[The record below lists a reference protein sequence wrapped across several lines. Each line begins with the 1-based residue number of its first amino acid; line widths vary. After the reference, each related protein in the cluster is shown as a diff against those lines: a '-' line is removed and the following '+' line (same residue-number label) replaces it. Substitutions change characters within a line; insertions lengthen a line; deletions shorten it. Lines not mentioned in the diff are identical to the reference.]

1 MIIIKDKNKNSDISI
16 IKSSTIA
23 VINGNLNFSKI
34 GYSAE
39 DTSNAYDVLNDAIQ
53 YAEVVKKTYTDSK
66 TYQSDAKLI
75 YFPVVDT
82 NNRTS
87 CANMFKN
94 CGSLQYVP
102 PLTISNKC
110 TSLNSMFYGC
120 NLLTSIDVSNFDT
133 SNVTNMAFMFNSCKL
148 ITTLDLSNWD
158 ISNVTDISSMFS
170 SCSKLTAIDLSN
182 WNTNNVTN
190 MASMFRY
197 CELIT
202 ALDLSNWNT
211 INVTN
216 MAYMF
221 NSCELITVLD
231 LSNWDVS
238 NVTSMSS
245 MFSSCT
251 SLTNFQA
258 PQNINVNIAFN
269 GCNNLTIDSLLSILN
284 NLTDRTATTTLTCT
298 LGTINLN
305 KLTDEQKA
313 IATAKN
319 WVLK

>member
-110 TSLNSMFYGC
+110 TRLNSMFYGC

-133 SNVTNMAFMFNSCKL
+133 SNVTNMAFMFNSCK
-148 ITTLDLSNWD
+148 
-158 ISNVTDISSMFS
+158 
-170 SCSKLTAIDLSN
+170 
-182 WNTNNVTN
+182 
-190 MASMFRY
+190 
-197 CELIT
+197 
-202 ALDLSNWNT
+202 
-211 INVTN
+211 
-216 MAYMF
+216 
-221 NSCELITVLD
+221 LITVLD

-284 NLTDRTATTTLTCT
+284 NLTNRTATTTLTCT